1 MSSVSFSSSH
11 LYLTDGALILLALL
25 LALGLAY
32 LITALRSR
40 PQRS

>member
-25 LALGLAY
+25 LALGWGAAR
-32 LITALRSR
+32 IVET
-40 PQRS
+40 PG